1 MKSAPNC
8 RAGDPAPAIPRAARP
23 VAKARDATPEHPGKG
38 VLQLLLLLLGL
49 ALAAPAAIAD
59 IVKPAL
65 VEISVNTNGTYRIE
79 VRASIE
85 ALLTGI
91 NAKYKNTQEAPMAEA
106 YDKLRVLQPGEL
118 LQAFEP
124 FKQIFVREIRLS
136 FNGQAIPLTVTHVEI
151 PEPGYT
157 KVPRTSVITLD
168 GRIARSIESIVWY
181 YPARFGDNA
190 VRVRQV
196 DETNE
201 KWYWSDWQWLRNDK
215 PSEPFSLTEVFTRRS
230 ITDVI
235 TTYMVAG
242 FEHILPGGSDH
253 ILFILGIFLLS
264 TRMRPLLW
272 QVTMFTLAH
281 TITLGLST
289 AGVIELPANIVEP
302 LIALSIAY
310 IGFEN
315 VFASTLHASR
325 LFIVF
330 GFGLLHGLGFAS
342 VLADFGLPEDAFMT
356 ALISFNIGV
365 EFGQLAVISLAFLA
379 VGLWFSR
386 KPWYRKA
393 IIVPA
398 SMAIAMIGLY
408 WTWDRIVL

>member
-1 MKSAPNC
+1 MTRLAGMVGRGSRLLMLLVLCLARAP
-8 RAGDPAPAIPRAARP
+8 DAA
-23 VAKARDATPEHPGKG
+23 
-38 VLQLLLLLLGL
+38 
-49 ALAAPAAIAD
+49 AD

-65 VEISVNTNGTYRIE
+65 VEISINTNGTYHIE

-91 NAKYKNTQEAPMAEA
+91 NARYKNTTEAPTAEE
-106 YDKLRVLQPGEL
+106 YDKLRVLQADEL
-118 LQAFEP
+118 MQAFEP
-124 FKQIFVREIRLS
+124 FKQIFAEEIRLG
-136 FNGQAIPLTVTHVEI
+136 FDGQSVPLRVTSVKI

-157 KVPRTSVITLD
+157 KVPRTSVITLE
-168 GRIARSIESIVWY
+168 GRIARSVASVTWY
-181 YPARFGDNA
+181 YPERFGDNA

-201 KWYWSDWQWLRNDK
+201 KWHWSDWQWLRGDK
-215 PSEPFSLTEVFTRRS
+215 PSDPFSLTEVFTRQS
-230 ITDVI
+230 ITSVMA
-235 TTYMVAG
+235 TYMVAG
-242 FEHILPGGSDH
+242 FEHILPKGTDH

-272 QVTMFTLAH
+272 QVTMFTVAH

-289 AGVIELPANIVEP
+289 AGILDLPDNIVEP

-330 GFGLLHGLGFAS
+330 GFGLLHGMGFAS
-342 VLADFGLPEDAFMT
+342 VLADFGMPDDAFMT

-365 EFGQLAVISLAFLA
+365 EIGQLAVIALAYLA
-379 VGLWFSR
+379 VGFWFSR
-386 KPWYRKA
+386 KPWYRSF
-393 IIVPA
+393 IIMPV
-398 SMAIAMIGLY
+398 SLAIAMIGLY